1 MKLSLLILLAFI
13 VSCSSTQKKAK
24 QGGLEYDE
32 EKNIDVPAW
41 VYSISDVCDTENYL
55 CASSEGDSSLKA
67 DLNAKKALA
76 SILEVRVTASSDVK
90 RFGLTSIE
98 SKGLTEKVLF
108 ETKEEV
114 DVVLKGAQ
122 ILKRFKKDEAFYSY
136 AVLEKK
142 PAQKIIKS
150 KLEALDS
157 KIESLYSQKKRV
169 FVNRL
174 LVLLA
179 QRDAL
184 AQELILLDGKYKT
197 APISFEQIY
206 TLKNS
211 KLTNGSINI
220 DVKNNAPT
228 NLVQKIEEELTSMG
242 FILTKAQAKNNIEI
256 SFKTD
261 EEYLNVKGFKK
272 YSFILDLKS
281 FDTNSRNLGVLSI
294 KKITTGRS
302 KRDAL
307 NSVIKQI
314 INEMKIN
321 LEKLNI

>member
-1 MKLSLLILLAFI
+1 MKLLLLIVLAFI
-13 VSCSSTQKKAK
+13 VSCSSNQKKSK

-41 VYSISDVCDTENYL
+41 VYSINDECDTNIYL
-55 CASSEGDSSLKA
+55 CASSEGESSLKA

-76 SILEVRVTASSDVK
+76 SILEVRITASSEVK
-90 RFGLTSIE
+90 KFGLTSIE
-98 SKGLTEKVLF
+98 SKGLTEKVSF

-114 DVVLKGAQ
+114 DIVLKGAQ
-122 ILKRFKKDEAFYSY
+122 ILKRFKKDKSFYSY
-136 AVLEKK
+136 AVLEKR

-150 KLEALDS
+150 KLEALDD

-184 AQELILLDGKYKT
+184 AQELILLDGKYKS

-211 KLTNGSINI
+211 KLANSSIHI
-220 DVKNNAPT
+220 DVKNEAPT
-228 NLVQKIEEELTSMG
+228 NLIQKIEEELTSMG
-242 FILTKAQAKNNIEI
+242 FILTRSQAKNRVEI
-256 SFKTD
+256 SFETD

-272 YSFILDLKS
+272 YSFILNMKS
-281 FDTNSRNLGVLSI
+281 YDSKSRRLGVLSV

-302 KRDAL
+302 ERDAI

-314 INEMKIN
+314 INEIKIN